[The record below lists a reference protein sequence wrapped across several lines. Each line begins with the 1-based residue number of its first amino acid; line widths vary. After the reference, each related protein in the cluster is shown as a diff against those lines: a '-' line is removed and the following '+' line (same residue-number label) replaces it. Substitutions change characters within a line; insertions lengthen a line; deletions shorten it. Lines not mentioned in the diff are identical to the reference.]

1 MLVKYIG
8 ETFHMHNFY
17 AFKYFVCDLLNFV
30 NVIGQMYMINA
41 FLGGVFMAY
50 GTDVL
55 YWDETDPEARTDPM
69 IRVFPRSEKKEK
81 ITLLFF

>member
-1 MLVKYIG
+1 
-8 ETFHMHNFY
+8 MHNFY
-17 AFKYFVCDLLNFV
+17 AFKYFICDLLNFV

-69 IRVFPRSEKKEK
+69 IRVFPRSV
-81 ITLLFF
+81 LHSRRGSLFTR